1 MNVDYDNGDN
11 SHTINTTLPIQFTTD
26 KMQADPV
33 ISNIV
38 IALNNRTYDVTGD
51 ITNAGLSNANGVT
64 VTSLSPAVPQE
75 PERNYVIGTLK
86 PDDFGSFEVTFTA
99 PAGISSIPLQLSYK
113 DSNGNIITSVQNI
126 DLITGYKSD
135 GLTAKHAPGIGRYP
149 YHCAWRGRVSLH
161 EEAEEPVRGR
171 CVMQPVIQFSDVV
184 KIYPLKA
191 GDVTALNHISFEVER
206 GEFISIMG
214 PSGSGKSTLLNLMGC
229 LDTPTTGDIFM
240 SGIGVRDM
248 SDVELTNL
256 RRDRI
261 GFIFQYFNL
270 FPLLNIIENV
280 SFPQMLKSG
289 KGVNED
295 KAREVLRAVQLEEH
309 LYPHTPLELSGGQ
322 QQRVAVA
329 RALINDPDIL
339 LCDEPTGNLDSKTG
353 ASIMELMTELNRK
366 GSTIIV
372 VTHDPNVA
380 SYTNRIDPDR

>member
-1 MNVDYDNGDN
+1 
-11 SHTINTTLPIQFTTD
+11 
-26 KMQADPV
+26 
-33 ISNIV
+33 
-38 IALNNRTYDVTGD
+38 
-51 ITNAGLSNANGVT
+51 
-64 VTSLSPAVPQE
+64 
-75 PERNYVIGTLK
+75 
-86 PDDFGSFEVTFTA
+86 
-99 PAGISSIPLQLSYK
+99 
-113 DSNGNIITSVQNI
+113 
-126 DLITGYKSD
+126 
-135 GLTAKHAPGIGRYP
+135 
-149 YHCAWRGRVSLH
+149 
-161 EEAEEPVRGR
+161 
-171 CVMQPVIQFSDVV
+171 MQPVIQFSDVV

-248 SDVELTNL
+248 SDIELTNL

-280 SFPQMLKSG
+280 SFPQMLKSQASVDS
-289 KGVNED
+289 K
-295 KAREVLRAVQLEEH
+295 KAVEVLHAVQLEEH
-309 LYPHTPLELSGGQ
+309 LYTHTPLELSGGQ

-372 VTHDPNVA
+372 VTHDPHVA
-380 SYTNRIDPDR
+380 SYTNRTIRIVDGRIEE

>member
-1 MNVDYDNGDN
+1 
-11 SHTINTTLPIQFTTD
+11 
-26 KMQADPV
+26 
-33 ISNIV
+33 
-38 IALNNRTYDVTGD
+38 
-51 ITNAGLSNANGVT
+51 
-64 VTSLSPAVPQE
+64 
-75 PERNYVIGTLK
+75 
-86 PDDFGSFEVTFTA
+86 
-99 PAGISSIPLQLSYK
+99 
-113 DSNGNIITSVQNI
+113 
-126 DLITGYKSD
+126 
-135 GLTAKHAPGIGRYP
+135 
-149 YHCAWRGRVSLH
+149 
-161 EEAEEPVRGR
+161 
-171 CVMQPVIQFSDVV
+171 MQPVIQFSDVV

-191 GDVTALNHISFEVER
+191 GDVTALSHISFEVER

-229 LDTPTTGDIFM
+229 LDTPTTGNIFM

-248 SDVELTNL
+248 SDFELTNL

-295 KAREVLRAVQLEEH
+295 KAREVLRAVQLDEK
-309 LYPHTPLELSGGQ
+309 LYSHTPLELSGGQ

-353 ASIMELMTELNRK
+353 ASIMELMMELNKK

-372 VTHDPNVA
+372 VTHDSNVA
-380 SYTNRIDPDR
+380 NYTNRTIRIVDGRIAA